1 MGRIRTVTNGC
12 GGGGGGVDDTTTD
25 GGDGVIVFECGCIFG

>member
-25 GGDGVIVFECGCIFG
+25 GGDGVIVFECGCIFR